1 MTAVVHW
8 DDLRT
13 RDRVH
18 DHIAA
23 TWTDLGSGA
32 GSVDIG
38 LQRLRL
44 HPGKRS
50 TPVHVHGA
58 EEEIFFV
65 LAGAGTLWQNGRTC
79 EVGPGD
85 CIVHLPN
92 RERHTLRAGDD
103 GLDVLA
109 FGTRVPIELCYLPRA
124 EHSWAGPTVLP
135 SPGRL
140 DLFPMDDAA
149 EPLEFPAP
157 GERPPN
163 VVAAGSVSDR
173 RPRDGRVRRDLG
185 SAAGSQRT
193 GLQHVAVEPG
203 RLSAPPHCHSASEEL
218 FVVLE
223 GEGHLL
229 LGDEAHEVR
238 RGSVVARPPGTA
250 VAHTFRGGGGGLEL
264 LAYGTR
270 RPEDVLYYPRSNK
283 IFWPGVGVVGRI
295 EHVDFWEGEDL

>member
-1 MTAVVHW
+1 
-8 DDLRT
+8 
-13 RDRVH
+13 
-18 DHIAA
+18 
-23 TWTDLGSGA
+23 
-32 GSVDIG
+32 
-38 LQRLRL
+38 
-44 HPGKRS
+44 
-50 TPVHVHGA
+50 
-58 EEEIFFV
+58 
-65 LAGAGTLWQNGRTC
+65 
-79 EVGPGD
+79 
-85 CIVHLPN
+85 
-92 RERHTLRAGDD
+92 
-103 GLDVLA
+103 VLA

-140 DLFPMDDAA
+140 DLFPMDDSA